1 MGMAHSLAPVK
12 LPAHSSRAPSKTA
25 SKFFALAKL
34 HDSKGTYE
42 GSDHGSTPKSG
53 TGSDP
58 KSSPESKAGRIQAV
72 DFVSL
77 KARRLPLN
85 SESSVEW

>member
-1 MGMAHSLAPVK
+1 VK
-12 LPAHSSRAPSKTA
+12 LPAHSSRAPSKTT

-34 HDSKGTYE
+34 HDSKGITSARTMVRSQNLE
-42 GSDHGSTPKSG
+42 PGP
-53 TGSDP
+53 DP
-58 KSSPESKAGRIQAV
+58 KSSHESKAGRIQAV

-77 KARRLPLN
+77 KAQLLPLK